1 MPVIKVELSAGR
13 SQEQKQLVVN
23 DITKSLV
30 DHCGCTPESVHVV
43 FVDVKPSDWA
53 VAGTFLGVPQPPKP

>member
-13 SQEQKQLVVN
+13 SQEQKQKVAD
-23 DITKSLV
+23 DITRSMV
-30 DHCGCTPESVHVV
+30 DHCGCSPESVHVV

-53 VAGTFLGVPQPPKP
+53 VAGKFLGRPTA